1 VKAAHAAQKPV
12 RSAVGLR
19 VRGGKPIVTYSL
31 IGLNVAIFLVG
42 SAVGEEGWVYRLGLN
57 PSTVGSEPWKL
68 FTSGFAHFDVAHIG
82 LNMLALFQFGFV
94 VEALLGHLRFA
105 ILYVASLLGG
115 SLMIAMIGKPHTLH
129 AGASGAIF
137 GVLAAFVV
145 LSLNLKRP
153 AYDVM
158 AMGGLWLV
166 LGFVVPGM
174 SWEGHLGGAIT
185 GAVVAL
191 VFVWLGEAAR
201 RRSRRLHR

>member
-1 VKAAHAAQKPV
+1 VKAARATQKPV

-19 VRGGKPIVTYSL
+19 VRGGKPVVTFSL
-31 IGLNVAIFLVG
+31 IGLNVAIFLAGTVL
-42 SAVGEEGWVYRLGLN
+42 GEEGWVYRLGLN

-68 FTSGFAHFDVAHIG
+68 LTSGFAHFDVAHIG
-82 LNMLALFQFGFV
+82 LNMFALLQFGLV

-105 ILYVASLLGG
+105 ILYVVSLLGG

-145 LSLNLKRP
+145 LSLLLKRP

-158 AMGGLWLV
+158 TMGGLWLV
-166 LGFVVPGM
+166 LGFVVPGL
-174 SWEGHLGGAIT
+174 SWEGHLGGTIT
-185 GAVVAL
+185 GAVTAFAL
-191 VFVWLGEAAR
+191 VWLGEIAR
-201 RRSRRLHR
+201 RRSKRLHR